1 MIESD
6 RVGCHGDIEANRQE
20 ANSLAQFFLIDQSLQ
35 RVGGHHYDYVKC
47 VAQAAC
53 ENDYR
58 VTMGVNRHCRSVPH
72 LESFG
77 EVRRLFRNTT
87 YTRDSY
93 LTGLRQLT
101 RAHNR
106 YLELF
111 YRQQT
116 GIRAIRDLTRRIRH
130 ERRRERIIRHFAAD
144 CERFFRSLAL
154 EEGDHVFFT
163 TVNELEFM
171 GLAAYLS
178 LWPAT
183 FQANWHLQFHFNLF
197 DGRTPEYGTQRHV
210 LRVVHACFDSAL
222 RRVPFHRIQLYTT
235 SESLADQ
242 YNRLGIGDFHVLA
255 YPVSPHLMPTRN
267 SQPGP
272 PLKPLRIESVEDGSP
287 SGPATPATTELPS
300 NVASQSALRARPIL
314 ITCPGELRREKG
326 NLEHLQPLVNRIWD
340 RHIATGH
347 VRFSVQ
353 RPVRRWPRREKIKLT
368 PPRPA
373 PDDLEWITWH
383 PHPLPD
389 EEYAKL
395 ICDTDCGLLCYDS
408 RAYFSRRA
416 GVLGELLSLGKP
428 VIVPAGSWLADQIQ
442 FPIFNH
448 VRAMC
453 RRFAHQT
460 LFLNDVQ
467 WTPNNVPMAGGQIAF
482 NGRRT
487 PFEMQFEV
495 PPSLIFDDDMHRAM
509 GIHFDWH
516 WPREHGVYARIEV
529 EFRDADGEPL
539 DTASQ
544 VVGHSRRDDG
554 VAALF
559 RIPRE
564 TASVRAV
571 LTNAFHTSTANVRNL
586 KIDLLH
592 SPAPLPVGRVG
603 IIAPDSQSLDAAIDE
618 LVQHF
623 EHYRFSAGE
632 FAQGWRRAHE
642 PARTIQH
649 LTRVDSLPS
658 RRAG

>member
-1 MIESD
+1 M
-6 RVGCHGDIEANRQE
+6 
-20 ANSLAQFFLIDQSLQ
+20 AQFFLIDQSLQ

-47 VAQAAC
+47 VAQAAR
-53 ENDYR
+53 ENGYR
-58 VTMGVNRHCRSVPH
+58 VSIGVNRHCRSVPQV
-72 LESFG
+72 ESFG
-77 EVRRLFRNTT
+77 EVRRVFRNTT

-111 YRQQT
+111 YRHQT
-116 GIRAIRDLTRRIRH
+116 GIRAFRDLTRRIRH
-130 ERRRERIIRHFAAD
+130 ERRRERIIRQFATD
-144 CERFFRSLAL
+144 CERFFRPLSLQ
-154 EEGDHVFFT
+154 EGDHVFFT

-222 RRVPFHRIQLYTT
+222 RRIPFHPIQLYTT

-242 YNRLGIGDFHVLA
+242 YNRLGIGEFRVLA
-255 YPVSPHLMPTRN
+255 YPVSPTLMPATDR
-267 SQPGP
+267 QPGLSP
-272 PLKPLRIESVEDGSP
+272 TTLRIE
-287 SGPATPATTELPS
+287 TEQTHDKARADVVSEPPD
-300 NVASQSALRARPIL
+300 SAPKPQFRRRPIM

-340 RHIATGH
+340 RHIASGH

-353 RPVRRWPRREKIKLT
+353 RPVRRWPRREKIELT
-368 PPRPA
+368 PPSPA
-373 PDDLEWITWH
+373 PENLEWITWH

-389 EEYAKL
+389 EAYAKL

-448 VRAMC
+448 VRSVC
-453 RRFAHQT
+453 RRFGHQS
-460 LFLNDVQ
+460 LLLNDVR
-467 WTPNNVPMAGGQIAF
+467 WSPNNVPMAGGQIAF
-482 NGRRT
+482 NGQRT
-487 PFEMQFEV
+487 PFEMQFDL
-495 PPSLIFDDDMHRAM
+495 PPTPFFDDGTHRAI

-516 WPREHGVYARIEV
+516 WPREHGVYARIES
-529 EFRDADGEPL
+529 EFLGRDGEPL
-539 DTASQ
+539 SHSSQ

-554 VAALF
+554 VSALF
-559 RIPRE
+559 RIPAE
-564 TASVRAV
+564 TCSVRTV

-586 KIDLLH
+586 KIDVLN
-592 SPAPLPVGRVG
+592 SPKPLPIGRVG
-603 IIAPDSQSLDAAIDE
+603 IVAADSQWLDAAVDE
-618 LVQHF
+618 LVEHF
-623 EHYRFSAGE
+623 EHYQFSAGE

-642 PARTIQH
+642 PSRTIQH
-649 LTRVDSLPS
+649 LTSIDSLPT